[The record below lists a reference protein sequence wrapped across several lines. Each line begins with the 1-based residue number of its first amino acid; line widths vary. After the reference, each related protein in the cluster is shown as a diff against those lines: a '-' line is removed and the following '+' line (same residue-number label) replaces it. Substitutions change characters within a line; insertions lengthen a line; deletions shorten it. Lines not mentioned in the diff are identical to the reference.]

1 MNEKAVAPALGTPLH
16 PLEGEWTGFDRLLAE
31 IWPETTTQLLRL
43 LVGCRTCPAAA
54 EVLEYAEYLRDLL
67 NAHLSNVESVAGP
80 EATLED
86 LVEEARRD
94 YDLVIFGEPDQSLI
108 KRLLAGPVDRRA
120 VERVPTSVLIAR
132 QPRQP
137 LRRILLITRCHRLDD
152 VAVDWAV
159 RLAEPSAA
167 ALTVLAVTVPPV
179 PAMYDVAARMPHGL
193 VDWLTSD
200 TVLGEQLRYIAWRLV
215 DWERHGTLRLRPG
228 APEWQI
234 QRELVEGDY
243 DLTII
248 AADPSG
254 WWQRRLLGQLVSPLL
269 DRANWP
275 VLIAKPTTA

>member
-1 MNEKAVAPALGTPLH
+1 M
-16 PLEGEWTGFDRLLAE
+16 LAE

-137 LRRILLITRCHRLDD
+137 LRRILLITRCHRL
-152 VAVDWAV
+152 
-159 RLAEPSAA
+159 
-167 ALTVLAVTVPPV
+167 
-179 PAMYDVAARMPHGL
+179 